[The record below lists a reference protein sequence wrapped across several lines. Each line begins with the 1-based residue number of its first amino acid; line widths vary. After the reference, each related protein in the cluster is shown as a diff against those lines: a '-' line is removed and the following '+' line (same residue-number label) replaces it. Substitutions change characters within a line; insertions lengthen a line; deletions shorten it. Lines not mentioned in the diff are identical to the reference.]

1 MKGPFPKQAIDKIV
15 TVSCVRNE
23 MVHRSEVTLPFV
35 KHEIVPS
42 VGQNED

>member
-23 MVHRSEVTLPFV
+23 MVHRSDQKAWFMPFV

-42 VGQNED
+42 VG